1 MVRSLLASDGII
13 VTIVTITILTISAN
27 YNYRANY
34 FWRLWMCQTLSF
46 MGSLGVLLPI
56 TLLLLIICI
65 HNCKYC
71 EAAYMATMNIRI
83 DDDLKARSG
92 AALEAL
98 GVTTSEAVR
107 LVLEYVAQNNR
118 LPVQVA
124 LLADEDADIIE
135 LARARLA
142 NPGKRIRVKL
152 DDL

>member
-1 MVRSLLASDGII
+1 
-13 VTIVTITILTISAN
+13 
-27 YNYRANY
+27 
-34 FWRLWMCQTLSF
+34 MCQTLSF

-65 HNCKYC
+65 HNCKYF

-142 NPGKRIRVKL
+142 NSGKRIRVKL

>member
-1 MVRSLLASDGII
+1 
-13 VTIVTITILTISAN
+13 
-27 YNYRANY
+27 
-34 FWRLWMCQTLSF
+34 
-46 MGSLGVLLPI
+46 
-56 TLLLLIICI
+56 
-65 HNCKYC
+65 
-71 EAAYMATMNIRI
+71 MATMNIRI

-92 AALEAL
+92 AALDAL

-135 LARARLA
+135 LARARLV